1 MYNRLKVMKK
11 ILNSFILLF
20 IVIVLTLYTMIN
32 GGLLDT
38 SENTERIINILFNCV
53 GPIITWWMIN
63 EYDVRRSKRVLI
75 GLNLILMIIGGYD
88 LIIRSIKGQGILTE
102 NIREIVELNL
112 SLLSLYAIYLSVGAR
127 KRGKAD

>member
-1 MYNRLKVMKK
+1 MKK

>member
-11 ILNSFILLF
+11 ILKSFILLF

-102 NIREIVELNL
+102 NIREIVELSL

>member
-11 ILNSFILLF
+11 ILKSFILLF

-63 EYDVRRSKRVLI
+63 EYDARRSKRVLI

-102 NIREIVELNL
+102 NIREIVELSL